1 MHFLQ
6 SEQRCVAQGSRDLL
20 TWTRYPFGW
29 EGDTGSIPPTPSG
42 IYRMWPQGGAAGAI
56 ARSELLG
63 NDTASLS
70 HWSAP
75 TTVVPIPKGLA
86 NATVGNFRDPS
97 RAVQLPDG
105 KWYLAVGSDDGRH
118 GGPGKPDITK
128 DGVAAMRLF
137 RASDDTLS
145 NWSAPT
151 PLRAAT
157 IMPPHPDGA
166 LWQDGCWYGV
176 CRGGDAGLGQLLVGR
191 MERYA
196 CQTAAV
202 PRVVSPTA

>member
-1 MHFLQ
+1 
-6 SEQRCVAQGSRDLL
+6 
-20 TWTRYPFGW
+20 
-29 EGDTGSIPPTPSG
+29 
-42 IYRMWPQGGAAGAI
+42 MWPQGGAAGAI

-128 DGVAAMRLF
+128 DGVK
-137 RASDDTLS
+137 D
-145 NWSAPT
+145 
-151 PLRAAT
+151 
-157 IMPPHPDGA
+157 
-166 LWQDGCWYGV
+166 
-176 CRGGDAGLGQLLVGR
+176 LLVGR
-191 MERYA
+191 DDGGIEVN
-196 CQTAAV
+196 AV
-202 PRVVSPTA
+202 EMRSAKWHGREPRSRHDASARSTVPLTPHAGVVV

>member
-29 EGDTGSIPPTPSG
+29 EGDTGSITPTPSG

-97 RAVQLPDG
+97 RAVQLADG

-145 NWSAPT
+145 NWSATT
-151 PLRAAT
+151 PLHN
-157 IMPPHPDGA
+157 IID
-166 LWQDGCWYGV
+166 
-176 CRGGDAGLGQLLVGR
+176 
-191 MERYA
+191 
-196 CQTAAV
+196 
-202 PRVVSPTA
+202 